1 MKKILTSEEFKTE
14 VELLMLQTKKS
25 VTIFS
30 GFIKSSAVHWLKDNL
45 DPSIEVNLIGRLSA
59 SDLIKGASDLEI
71 YNICKELGWN
81 VGILKNLHSKVFI
94 FDDEHL
100 MLGSANLTMRGLSLE
115 GYGNIELGTR
125 LVPSEDDLKRID
137 GMRDDVIWLDDQLYE
152 AMKLEL
158 DSFDSEKSDQDLFK
172 WSASLNDKLEPLD
185 PHLWVK
191 DLFHTDPG
199 TFINSIEK
207 WTSDL
212 EDLYSD
218 RVAADKD
225 YDSGDFAHKKS
236 LEDQDTIHDINLF
249 NLTPIEI
256 LDVMPHGSIPGV
268 RVVLIN
274 FSDPVS
280 GSMKEFDKHESL
292 LPNLFK
298 QTKIFKWLI
307 NLLKEN
313 SDHTHKNFGW
323 VTSHLHNALMDDPA
337 PSRGGI
343 KFFVDNLFRW
353 VEAFGGDEIQTT
365 HYERTTGL
373 ELITSNKNTFI
384 KNIQTYEKASNNP
397 RAEHNIKRVNWI
409 DNGKTYYQIKLDAHI
424 DNQYLHR
431 VGENNVNLD
440 GHLAYDLKKD
450 FIRKSSDSWIGG
462 PYDENDSFG
471 LLAKM
476 PDYSLLHDGVTGIPQ
491 RLYSFFELEYGS
503 KEDINCEIEM
513 GPIYSSNNGQN
524 KVDYPV
530 FKAKFIAEKNINTN
544 RYVLKLGTD
553 IKHLIREKI
562 TNWELIQTGKK
573 IEDLKP
579 QDELI
584 FFKKTK
590 KKYRFY
596 IDIYYEDK
604 YEETV

>member
-1 MKKILTSEEFKTE
+1 LNNHLLSGEEFKAE
-14 VELLMLQTKKS
+14 AELLMAKTSNS
-25 VTIFS
+25 VNIFS
-30 GFIKSSAVHWLKDNL
+30 GFIKCSAVHWLKDNL
-45 DPSIEVNLIGRLSA
+45 DSSVEVNIIGRLSA

-71 YNICKELGWN
+71 YNICKQLGWN
-81 VGILKNLHSKVFI
+81 VGILNNLHSKVFI
-94 FDDEHL
+94 FDNEHL

-115 GYGNIELGTR
+115 GYGNIELGTK
-125 LVPSEDDLKRID
+125 LAPSEDDLKRIQS
-137 GMRDDVIWLDDQLYE
+137 MQEDVIWIDDELYTS
-152 AMKLEL
+152 MQSEL
-158 DSFDSEKSDQDLFK
+158 NSFDKIEDQHDSFK
-172 WSASLNDKLEPLD
+172 WSNNLLDKLQPLD
-185 PHLWVK
+185 PNIWVQ
-191 DLFHTDPG
+191 DLFHTHPLD
-199 TFINSIEK
+199 FVVSIED
-207 WTSDL
+207 WMSEL
-212 EDLYSD
+212 EDSFGEED
-218 RVAADKD
+218 QGF
-225 YDSGDFAHKKS
+225 DSADFAHKKPLQNQDLINDIS
-236 LEDQDTIHDINLF
+236 LLRVSPVEIMSMLPGNIVGFRRAVVHIEPEFMDEYLKHETLLSNLF
-249 NLTPIEI
+249 
-256 LDVMPHGSIPGV
+256 
-268 RVVLIN
+268 R
-274 FSDPVS
+274 
-280 GSMKEFDKHESL
+280 
-292 LPNLFK
+292 

-409 DNGKTYYQIKLDAHI
+409 DNGKTYYQIKLDAHE

-462 PYDENDSFG
+462 PYDGNDSFG

-503 KEDINCEIEM
+503 KEDIDCEIEM

-544 RYVLKLGTD
+544 RYILKFGSD

-562 TNWELIQTGKK
+562 SNWELIQTGKK

-579 QDELI
+579 LDELI

>member
-1 MKKILTSEEFKTE
+1 MNNHLLSGEEFKAE
-14 VELLMLQTKKS
+14 AELLMAKTSNS
-25 VTIFS
+25 VNIFS
-30 GFIKSSAVHWLKDNL
+30 GFIKCSAVHWLKDNL
-45 DPSIEVNLIGRLSA
+45 DSSVEVNIIGRLSA

-71 YNICKELGWN
+71 YNICKQLGWN
-81 VGILKNLHSKVFI
+81 VGILNNLHSKVFI
-94 FDDEHL
+94 FDNEHL

-115 GYGNIELGTR
+115 GYGNIELGTK
-125 LVPSEDDLKRID
+125 LAPSEDDLKRIQS
-137 GMRDDVIWLDDQLYE
+137 MQEDVIWIDDELYTS
-152 AMKLEL
+152 MQSEL
-158 DSFDSEKSDQDLFK
+158 NSFDKIEDQHDSFK
-172 WSASLNDKLEPLD
+172 WSNNLLDKLQPLD
-185 PHLWVK
+185 PNIWVQ
-191 DLFHTDPG
+191 DLFHTHPLD
-199 TFINSIEK
+199 FVVSIED
-207 WTSDL
+207 WMSEL
-212 EDLYSD
+212 EDSFGEED
-218 RVAADKD
+218 QGF
-225 YDSGDFAHKKS
+225 DSADFAHKKPLQNQDLINDIS
-236 LEDQDTIHDINLF
+236 LLRVSPVEIMSMLPGNIVGFRRAVVHIEPEFMDEYLKHETLLSNLF
-249 NLTPIEI
+249 
-256 LDVMPHGSIPGV
+256 
-268 RVVLIN
+268 R
-274 FSDPVS
+274 
-280 GSMKEFDKHESL
+280 
-292 LPNLFK
+292 

-462 PYDENDSFG
+462 PYDGNDSFG

-503 KEDINCEIEM
+503 KEDIDCEIEM

-544 RYVLKLGTD
+544 RYILKFGSD

-562 TNWELIQTGKK
+562 SNWELIQTGKK

-579 QDELI
+579 LDELI